1 MKPAIMHL
9 VVRDTYSDGLRIMA
23 VTTAKARRFWG
34 RDVSSE
40 VPMNV
45 SAGQVLAT
53 FTGPEGEAKAKA
65 IRPAIEALN
74 KVLRAKNRVALEAER
89 EARRKAQEEFDAA
102 VKAEVAKVQTS

>member
-65 IRPAIEALN
+65 IRPAIEELN
-74 KVLRAKNRVALEAER
+74 KVLRTKNRLADAANR
-89 EARRKAQEEFDAA
+89 DMRRAAQTEFDEA
-102 VKAEVAKVQTS
+102 VKAEVAKVQAS